1 MTRIL
6 VISLIGLGESGLAAE
21 AKWGRIRGVDDDLGF
36 RYSWFKDENVQW
48 LKKKRLHWSLE
59 ERIFISEDLLLIS
72 GVSKLNTASKGSTK
86 IEKVRARNKICEII
100 HTS

>member
-6 VISLIGLGESGLAAE
+6 VISLIELGESGLAAE

-48 LKKKRLHWSLE
+48 LKKKKVALKLRRTDIHIWGSSIDQWS
-59 ERIFISEDLLLIS
+59 I
-72 GVSKLNTASKGSTK
+72 K
-86 IEKVRARNKICEII
+86 IK
-100 HTS
+100 HSL

>member
-6 VISLIGLGESGLAAE
+6 VISLIELGESGLAAE

-48 LKKKRLHWSLE
+48 LKKKGCTE
-59 ERIFISEDLLLIS
+59 
-72 GVSKLNTASKGSTK
+72 A
-86 IEKVRARNKICEII
+86 
-100 HTS
+100 